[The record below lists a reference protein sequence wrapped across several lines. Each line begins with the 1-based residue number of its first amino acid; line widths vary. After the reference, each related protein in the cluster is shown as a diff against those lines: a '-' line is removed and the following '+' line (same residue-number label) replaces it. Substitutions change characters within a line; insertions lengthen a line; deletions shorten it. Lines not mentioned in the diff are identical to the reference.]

1 MRIYKLLLLLL
12 SLSCIDLITQ
22 EPQYNSLYFSGGS
35 WIDLKQMSS
44 MKMDPTTNDFSL
56 QFWISGGEVNTNEAP
71 ALFSLTD
78 ESGFIILSLLRDP
91 NVHNRLTTVINSQ
104 VNSEDINN
112 IDFSNAGNF
121 YLISLIFSNNSYV
134 KVYIDSTLVET
145 NINNTINFDSEM
157 LIVGAIANEQRT
169 TLENFWYG
177 HIDEMRLWNTAL
189 TSEIITL
196 HNEYRYN
203 VSSSYDDEYLQ
214 HLIGLWDFKLN
225 TVGENPTNIWQ
236 DINNHEFYT
245 ILYTIESM
253 SNELS
258 VIGI

>member
-1 MRIYKLLLLLL
+1 MKKISTIVYMNLLLFSCINLITEEEYYESILLQGSGWFEFYESNQNQNLDLNEQFTFQIWFSGYDNIATDAPCIINLNGDSNNFAIYKNPSIENNLMIYSDGIVEEQTVDSLNLNNQTKFYLL
-12 SLSCIDLITQ
+12 SVVQDT
-22 EPQYNSLYFSGGS
+22 
-35 WIDLKQMSS
+35 
-44 MKMDPTTNDFSL
+44 
-56 QFWISGGEVNTNEAP
+56 
-71 ALFSLTD
+71 
-78 ESGFIILSLLRDP
+78 
-91 NVHNRLTTVINSQ
+91 
-104 VNSEDINN
+104 
-112 IDFSNAGNF
+112 SN
-121 YLISLIFSNNSYV
+121 V
-134 KVYIDSTLVET
+134 KVYINDLLIFNQE
-145 NINNTINFDSEM
+145 NIMIINNI
-157 LIVGAIANEQRT
+157 IAGGSSNQNNQISN
-169 TLENFWYG
+169 LWYG

-258 VIGI
+258 VIGR